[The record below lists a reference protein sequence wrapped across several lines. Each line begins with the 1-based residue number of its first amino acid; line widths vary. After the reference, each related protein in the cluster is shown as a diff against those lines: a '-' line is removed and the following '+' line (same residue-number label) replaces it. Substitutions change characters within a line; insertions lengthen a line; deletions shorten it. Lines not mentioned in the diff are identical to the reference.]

1 MLNSLKLSQSLTW
14 LSRRILPFQ
23 TFHGNSPN
31 FDTPRNEESVTSYE
45 DTVHVGWLVCMKR
58 VIKKSLRCDMNHE
71 NACDGL
77 HYLRVK
83 YNGGFITRDDL
94 DKSCIRVGDYFTVDG
109 AVNVMTDGIFYKI
122 RKAEVMEITKRDRS
136 IDPTEVLRRGAK
148 RRIKGMKEKWRFE
161 VKMKIT
167 VTTKSYFR
175 RVMYSDLP
183 KKGSEAF
190 KVMLDH
196 CKPSDNVYGG
206 KNMAEAN
213 YNASLNINN

>member
-14 LSRRILPFQ
+14 LNRRILLAQ

-31 FDTPRNEESVTSYE
+31 FDTPRNEETVTSYE
-45 DTVHVGWLVCMKR
+45 DTVRVGWLVCMKR
-58 VIKKSLRCDMNHE
+58 VIKKSLKCDMNHKD
-71 NACDGL
+71 AVDGL

-83 YNGGFITRDDL
+83 YNGGFLTRDNL
-94 DKSCIRVGDYFTVDG
+94 DKSCIRVGDSFSVDG
-109 AVNVMTDGIFYKI
+109 AVIPMTDGIFYKI

-136 IDPTEVLRRGAK
+136 IEPTVILRRGAK
-148 RRIKGMKEKWRFE
+148 PRVKGLKEKWRFE
-161 VKMKIT
+161 VKLKMTI
-167 VTTKSYFR
+167 TTKKFFR

-183 KKGSEAF
+183 KKGIEAF

-206 KNMAEAN
+206 KNIAEG
-213 YNASLNINN
+213 

>member
-14 LSRRILPFQ
+14 LNRRIILSR

-31 FDTPRNEESVTSYE
+31 FDTPRNEETVTSHE
-45 DTVHVGWLVCMKR
+45 DIVRVGWLVCMKR
-58 VIKKSLRCDMNHE
+58 VIRKSLGCDMNHQ

-83 YNGGFITRDDL
+83 YNGGFITRDEL
-94 DKSCIRVGDYFTVDG
+94 DKSCIRVGDSFTVDG
-109 AVNVMTDGIFYKI
+109 AVKIMTDGIFYKI

-136 IDPTEVLRRGAK
+136 IESTEILRRGAK
-148 RRIKGMKEKWRFE
+148 RRIKGLREKWRFE

-167 VTTKSYFR
+167 MTTKSFYR

-183 KKGSEAF
+183 KKGIEAF
-190 KVMLDH
+190 KVMLDN
-196 CKPSDNVYGG
+196 CKPSDEVYGG
-206 KNMAEAN
+206 KNIAEG
-213 YNASLNINN
+213 